1 MVRYADD
8 FVIVSNSTRAEIEQT
23 RADVHAFLAQ
33 ELHLELAPEK
43 TKITHVNDRFDFLG
57 FHIQRCHPEGKW
69 VTHLRPT
76 AQNKARLKR
85 RLKELTS
92 RNWTWMD
99 EYTRLASLNR
109 IVGGWCTY
117 YRYTSLLVDLE
128 EMTRYTWFRYLQW
141 LLGKHKGSRKH
152 QLIQAKTAIVH
163 NRTRWTAQL
172 TQDGT
177 TVTAYQWLPTPKE
190 LPRARYRMKGR
201 LGFPHPYLDLAL
213 AAADHPAWEGGPDE
227 SLLTEAIGAT
237 SRPGEPLGLAE
248 LKLRRKLRDG
258 FRCQRCGTREHLEV
272 HHVGP
277 VTTTAIDDLIT
288 LCRRCHRATHAQPVA
303 QPTASKPTL
312 SGEPDA
318 GKLASP
324 VR

>member
-1 MVRYADD
+1 
-8 FVIVSNSTRAEIEQT
+8 
-23 RADVHAFLAQ
+23 
-33 ELHLELAPEK
+33 
-43 TKITHVNDRFDFLG
+43 
-57 FHIQRCHPEGKW
+57 
-69 VTHLRPT
+69 
-76 AQNKARLKR
+76 
-85 RLKELTS
+85 
-92 RNWTWMD
+92 
-99 EYTRLASLNR
+99 
-109 IVGGWCTY
+109 
-117 YRYTSLLVDLE
+117 
-128 EMTRYTWFRYLQW
+128 MTRYTWFRYLQW

-201 LGFPHPYLDLAL
+201 LGFPHPYLDPAL

-288 LCRRCHRATHAQPVA
+288 LCRRCHRARTRNPSRSPPLETKHLAESRMQGNLPVRFGERDGRIQA
-303 QPTASKPTL
+303 RQQAHGAPVPTLRKASKRRRTVHMRSKTGRLGRKTEGDTPIAPL
-312 SGEPDA
+312 LEP
-318 GKLASP
+318 LP
-324 VR
+324 VTNDVQAVRNDHCGRVWADKGGNALWRCRR